1 MHKKQIALLM
11 AGLMTV
17 SSLTMGSVTVMAD
30 DDPVELY
37 FMFNGPEYTDAY
49 HDLIDHYTEE
59 HPNVSIELE
68 VLQNDYQTVL
78 RSRLNSGEVPDLFL
92 SSAYSDN
99 TLYADYIYN
108 LDDEEFMKNF
118 SETTLTSVTEDGHIT
133 GMPFLVQSHGF
144 IYNKALFEQAG
155 ITELPTTLD
164 ELRTVC
170 EKLTDAGIQPF
181 SSGFGEWW
189 ILPQTVYPSMSD
201 AYDGD
206 YDKLFED
213 VKN

>member
-1 MHKKQIALLM
+1 MGETGSSKKKEDMHMHKKQIALLM

-181 SSGFGEWW
+181 SSGFGEWC
-189 ILPQTVYPSMSD
+189 
-201 AYDGD
+201 
-206 YDKLFED
+206 KLIREKTD
-213 VKN
+213 